1 MVDPSADALPL
12 PSPRA
17 RLRALARV
25 VRLSYRADR
34 RRTVLALVPVWPLA
48 TGVVAVSGQVILR
61 NHGTDRAGRVMV
73 VAVLAGIATLL
84 AAVAGYWQAANGF
97 LRMAQV
103 ISTEIDAVLLD
114 HLGSVP
120 TLDPFDDPDQ
130 LDRLEILRIGRQP
143 LVNVLAVAGGLL
155 GAVTGAVVAALLL
168 AAVRPWLA
176 VLPLLVVPVA
186 MVYFRTELASSEAE
200 RRVAERRRVALHL
213 YDVGTGAA
221 EGKEL
226 RVLGHGDALAA
237 RHDATWSDI
246 DDELSAVATRGLALR
261 LAAWAAYCVV
271 LCVALVVALTRASEA
286 GELAGPSLF
295 LLAVATGQL
304 VFIAFNGA
312 FVASGLRNAADIAGH
327 LATVV
332 GTVDGPVTAAV
343 VSGGEASLR
352 PPERIERGLRLEG
365 VGFTYREQEAA
376 ALGPVDLDLPA
387 GTVTALV
394 GPNGAGKST
403 LVNLLLGLRVP
414 TVGRVTVDG
423 VSLQELAPGS
433 WFERTSVVCQDF
445 VRFELPV
452 REGVGAGDL
461 DHLDDEGALSH
472 ALDRAGAQALVAEL
486 PDGLATVVGA
496 RLGGRELSGGQWQRL
511 ALARGLMRPEP
522 LLLVL
527 DEPTVSMD
535 AISEQ
540 QLLERCVR
548 DARVLADER
557 GSVVVF
563 VSHRYATA
571 RLADQIVMVDEGLIV
586 ERGSHEQ
593 LVALGGR
600 YAEVYR
606 QQAAAYRA

>member
-1 MVDPSADALPL
+1 MAEPTAATVDLP
-12 PSPRA
+12 PPRERA
-17 RLRALARV
+17 RALFHV

-61 NHGTDRAGRVMV
+61 NSGTDRAGRVVV
-73 VAVLAGIATLL
+73 VAALAGIATLL

-103 ISTEIDAVLLD
+103 ISTEIDSVLLD
-114 HLGSVP
+114 HLGSAP
-120 TLDPFDDPDQ
+120 TLDPFDDPAQ

-143 LVNVLAVAGGLL
+143 LVNVLAVAGGLI

-168 AAVRPWLA
+168 AAVSPWLA
-176 VLPLLVVPVA
+176 VLPLLVIPVA
-186 MVYFRTELASSEAE
+186 VVYFRTELASSEAE

-226 RVLGHGDALAA
+226 RVLGHADALAT
-237 RHDATWSDI
+237 RHDATWADI
-246 DDELSAVATRGLALR
+246 DDELSAVATHGLFLR
-261 LAAWAAYCVV
+261 LGAWAAYCVV
-271 LCVALVVALTRASEA
+271 LSVALVLALTTASDS
-286 GELAGPSLF
+286 GTLAGPSLF
-295 LLAVATGQL
+295 LLAIATGQL

-327 LATVV
+327 LAAVV
-332 GTVDGPVTAAV
+332 GTVDAPPPPTTA
-343 VSGGEASLR
+343 GDPGRR
-352 PPERIERGLRLEG
+352 PPDRIERGLRL
-365 VGFTYREQEAA
+365 VAVTFRYRDQQDP
-376 ALGPVDLDLPA
+376 ALGPIDLDLPA

-394 GPNGAGKST
+394 GPNGAGKTT

-414 TVGRVTVDG
+414 TTGTVLVDG
-423 VSLQELAPGS
+423 VSLQDLDPGS
-433 WFERTSVVCQDF
+433 WYERTAVVCQDF

-452 REGVGAGDL
+452 RQGVGAGDL
-461 DHLDDEGALSH
+461 GHLDDDHAIAH
-472 ALDRAGAQALVAEL
+472 ALARADALQLVEGL
-486 PDGLATVVGA
+486 PDGLDTVVGA
-496 RLGGRELSGGQWQRL
+496 RLGGRELSGGQWQRM
-511 ALARGLMRPEP
+511 ALARGLMRPAP

-540 QLLERCVR
+540 RLLERCVA
-548 DARVLADER
+548 DARALADER

-571 RLADQIVMVDEGLIV
+571 RLADQIVMVDGGAV
-586 ERGSHEQ
+586 AERGTHAE
-593 LVALGGR
+593 LLALDGR

-606 QQAAAYRA
+606 QQAAAYRR